1 MNETRYRI
9 FPDTTIYNCVLD
21 IYVGGSPTTNLKLN
35 QNAKQSRSITK

>member
-1 MNETRYRI
+1 MNETHYRI
-9 FPDTTIYNCVLD
+9 FPDTIIYNCVLD